1 MRIVG
6 VQTRACPAMYQ
17 SLRDGVCYN
26 RYPTTGDTVCE
37 AIVGGVGQI
46 AFDMLPALL
55 DELILVSEESI
66 RSAFGFMIE
75 KEQLSVEAGSAMVV
89 AAVRDYPDMVGGSNV
104 ALVIS
109 GGNLDA
115 GVLSD
120 VLGARQPLA

>member
-1 MRIVG
+1 MAVI
-6 VQTRACPAMYQ
+6 
-17 SLRDGVCYN
+17 
-26 RYPTTGDTVCE
+26 TT
-37 AIVGGVGQI
+37 
-46 AFDMLPALL
+46 
-55 DELILVSEESI
+55 I